1 MIVAFACGCFVGILV
16 TLAASALLVVLYGQE
31 D

>member
-1 MIVAFACGCFVGILV
+1 MFDFACGCLVGILV
-16 TLAASALLVVLYGQE
+16 TLAASAVLVILYGQE